1 MSNQTEIV
9 PVPDITDIIHTI
21 RNQRVILDADL
32 AKVYGVPTFRL
43 NETVKRNR
51 DRFPQ
56 DFLFQ
61 LSVGERDSLTSQ
73 FAISKTGRGG
83 GAPFLITEFCSK
95 NHQHSALVL
104 GVFQPAKACV
114 DERTAQ

>member
-1 MSNQTEIV
+1 MPDTAHIPILIV
-9 PVPDITDIIHTI
+9 
-21 RNQRVILDADL
+21 RGQRVILDADL

-83 GAPFLITEFCSK
+83 R
-95 NHQHSALVL
+95 
-104 GVFQPAKACV
+104 
-114 DERTAQ
+114 RTLSYHRILQ